1 LGDSVELGL
10 ASLAADQWSG
20 LTPMLMAP
28 ITPIRSSE
36 LRISWGI
43 SSLYTVS
50 MLVGLSG
57 EGRLCSVKYRTGT
70 L

>member
-1 LGDSVELGL
+1 
-10 ASLAADQWSG
+10 
-20 LTPMLMAP
+20 MLIAP

-36 LRISWGI
+36 LRTSWGT
-43 SSLYTVS
+43 SRVYTVS

>member
-1 LGDSVELGL
+1 
-10 ASLAADQWSG
+10 
-20 LTPMLMAP
+20 MLIAP
-28 ITPIRSSE
+28 IIPTCSIE
-36 LRISWGI
+36 QRISWGI
-43 SSLYTVS
+43 SSLYTMS